1 MLDRLKQLQVEAL
14 SEVANTTDLKELQ
27 EIDFAQA
34 EEEQIEEVKGIIKT
48 QIESKSAGI
57 IAVIRNEES
66 DIDAIKIEIKR
77 LQELKK
83 SKENKIENLKKYTK
97 ECLEDADIKK
107 VSTSLGNMTVRKNPA
122 SVDVLDENLIPSE
135 YKKEV
140 VEVKVDKKAIL
151 ADLKEG
157 VVVEGAALKNSTSLM
172 IK

>member
-1 MLDRLKQLQVEAL
+1 MNLYEL
-14 SEVANTTDLKELQ
+14 TTDLKELQ
-27 EIDFAQA
+27 EIDFTQA

-66 DIDAIKIEIKR
+66 DIDAIKVEIKR

-97 ECLEDADIKK
+97 ECLEDAEIKK

-122 SVDVLDENLIPSE
+122 SVDVLDENLIPIE

-157 VVVEGAALKNSTSLM
+157 VVIEGAALKNSTSLM

>member
-1 MLDRLKQLQVEAL
+1 MASLYELT
-14 SEVANTTDLKELQ
+14 SDLRELQ
-27 EIDFAQA
+27 DIDFADA
-34 EEEQIEEVKGIIKT
+34 EESNIEVIKDIIKSQIENKGT
-48 QIESKSAGI
+48 GI
-57 IAVIRNEES
+57 IAIIRNEES
-66 DIDAIKIEIKR
+66 DIEGIKAEIKR
-77 LQELKK
+77 LQDLKK

-122 SVDVLDENLIPSE
+122 SVDVLDESLIPSE
-135 YKKEV
+135 YKREV

-157 VVVEGAALKNSTSLM
+157 VVVEGAALKISTSLM

>member
-1 MLDRLKQLQVEAL
+1 MNLYEL
-14 SEVANTTDLKELQ
+14 TTDLKELQ
-27 EIDFAQA
+27 EIDFTQV

-66 DIDAIKIEIKR
+66 DIDAIKVEIKR

-157 VVVEGAALKNSTSLM
+157 VVIEGAALKNSTSLM

>member
-1 MLDRLKQLQVEAL
+1 MNLYEL
-14 SEVANTTDLKELQ
+14 TTDLKELQ
-27 EIDFAQA
+27 EIDFTQA
-34 EEEQIEEVKGIIKT
+34 EEEQIEAVKGIIKT

-66 DIDAIKIEIKR
+66 DIDAIKVEIKR

-122 SVDVLDENLIPSE
+122 SVDVLDESLIPSE
-135 YKKEV
+135 YKREV

>member
-1 MLDRLKQLQVEAL
+1 MNLYEL
-14 SEVANTTDLKELQ
+14 TTDLKELQ
-27 EIDFAQA
+27 EIDFTQV

-66 DIDAIKIEIKR
+66 DIDAIKVEIKR

>member
-1 MLDRLKQLQVEAL
+1 MNLYEL
-14 SEVANTTDLKELQ
+14 TTDLKELQ
-27 EIDFAQA
+27 EIDFTQA

-66 DIDAIKIEIKR
+66 DIDAIKVEIKR

>member
-1 MLDRLKQLQVEAL
+1 MNLYEL
-14 SEVANTTDLKELQ
+14 TTDLKELQ
-27 EIDFAQA
+27 EIDFTQA

-66 DIDAIKIEIKR
+66 DIDAIKVEIKR

-97 ECLEDADIKK
+97 ECLEDAEIKK

-157 VVVEGAALKNSTSLM
+157 VVIEGAALKNSTSLM

>member
-1 MLDRLKQLQVEAL
+1 MASLYELT
-14 SEVANTTDLKELQ
+14 SDLRELQ
-27 EIDFAQA
+27 DIDFTEA
-34 EEEQIEEVKGIIKT
+34 EESQIEQIKDIIKA
-48 QIESKSAGI
+48 QIDSKGTGI

-66 DIDAIKIEIKR
+66 DIEALKAEIKR
-77 LQELKK
+77 LQDLKK
-83 SKENKIENLKKYTK
+83 NKENRIENLKKYTK
-97 ECLEDADIKK
+97 ECLEDANIKK

-122 SVDVLDENLIPSE
+122 SVDVIDESLIPSE
-135 YKKEV
+135 YKREV

>member
-1 MLDRLKQLQVEAL
+1 MNLYEL
-14 SEVANTTDLKELQ
+14 TTDLKELQ

-66 DIDAIKIEIKR
+66 DIDAIKVEIKR

-97 ECLEDADIKK
+97 ECLEDAEIKK

>member
-1 MLDRLKQLQVEAL
+1 MNLYEL
-14 SEVANTTDLKELQ
+14 TTDLKELQ

-66 DIDAIKIEIKR
+66 DIDAIKVEIKR

>member
-1 MLDRLKQLQVEAL
+1 MNLYEL
-14 SEVANTTDLKELQ
+14 TTDLKELQ
-27 EIDFAQA
+27 EIDFTQA

-66 DIDAIKIEIKR
+66 DIDAIKVEIKR

-122 SVDVLDENLIPSE
+122 SVDVLDESLIPSE

-157 VVVEGAALKNSTSLM
+157 VVIEGASLKNSTSLM

>member
-1 MLDRLKQLQVEAL
+1 
-14 SEVANTTDLKELQ
+14 
-27 EIDFAQA
+27 
-34 EEEQIEEVKGIIKT
+34 
-48 QIESKSAGI
+48 
-57 IAVIRNEES
+57 
-66 DIDAIKIEIKR
+66 
-77 LQELKK
+77 
-83 SKENKIENLKKYTK
+83 
-97 ECLEDADIKK
+97 
-107 VSTSLGNMTVRKNPA
+107 MTVRKNPA

>member
-1 MLDRLKQLQVEAL
+1 MNLYEL
-14 SEVANTTDLKELQ
+14 TTDLKELQ